1 MTNRPARPLRI
12 LDLGL
17 FLVGVAGMATAIT
30 LMFLGMRAVMEIG
43 GSCAEGGPYVSA
55 RACPDGATP
64 ALLLGIVGGIA
75 ATGLAAWK
83 GAALGGAFASV
94 WILGWPALFGSLG
107 WNFLEFGLGLHA
119 YPDGSNPGGDLSLV
133 ICGVVFEA
141 MAIPVAA
148 AFVAGVASSLRG
160 DVSGPL
166 ASSRPTGL
174 PGVAL
179 HPDAAPARPAGP
191 RPVAGDAAPTL
202 ADEYAELDR
211 ALRAGLASRLVG
223 STLAGQAGAG
233 ESAPAATPP
242 AGGTPGGASVG
253 DARLPVAPG
262 LHGAGEPIQ
271 DDPEGLVE
279 GLERLAALHRAGA
292 LSDFE
297 FTRAK
302 ARLLAGTE

>member
-1 MTNRPARPLRI
+1 MTNRSARPLRI

-30 LMFLGMRAVMEIG
+30 LVFLGMRAVMAIG

-64 ALLLGIVGGIA
+64 AMLLGIFGGIA

-107 WNFLEFGLGLHA
+107 WNFLEFGLGLHTF
-119 YPDGSNPGGDLSLV
+119 PDGSNPGGDLSLV

-160 DVSGPL
+160 D
-166 ASSRPTGL
+166 ASGL
-174 PGVAL
+174 PARSRRDGLLDGAIRV
-179 HPDAAPARPAGP
+179 DAALTLPDDRQPAVGAAGP
-191 RPVAGDAAPTL
+191 AL
-202 ADEYAELDR
+202 AEEYAELDR
-211 ALRAGLASRLVG
+211 ALRAGLASRLAG
-223 STLAGQAGAG
+223 STLTGPAGDEG
-233 ESAPAATPP
+233 SAPAATPP
-242 AGGTPGGASVG
+242 ADGLPGGAP
-253 DARLPVAPG
+253 AWKAPLPAASG
-262 LHGAGEPIQ
+262 LHTAGEPIP
-271 DDPEGLVE
+271 DNREGLVE

>member
-1 MTNRPARPLRI
+1 MTNRSARPLRI

-30 LMFLGMRAVMEIG
+30 LVFLGMRAVMAIG

-64 ALLLGIVGGIA
+64 AMLLGIFGGIA

-107 WNFLEFGLGLHA
+107 WNFLEFGLGLHTF
-119 YPDGSNPGGDLSLV
+119 PDGSNPGGDLSLV

-160 DVSGPL
+160 DASGPS
-166 ASSRPTGL
+166 ATSRRDGL
-174 PGVAL
+174 LDGAIRV
-179 HPDAAPARPAGP
+179 DAAPDPAR
-191 RPVAGDAAPTL
+191 R
-202 ADEYAELDR
+202 
-211 ALRAGLASRLVG
+211 
-223 STLAGQAGAG
+223 
-233 ESAPAATPP
+233 PP
-242 AGGTPGGASVG
+242 AGGRCSW
-253 DARLPVAPG
+253 
-262 LHGAGEPIQ
+262 
-271 DDPEGLVE
+271 
-279 GLERLAALHRAGA
+279 AGA
-292 LSDFE
+292 RGGVR
-297 FTRAK
+297 RA
-302 ARLLAGTE
+302 RPGPPGRPGVPAGREHAHGPRR